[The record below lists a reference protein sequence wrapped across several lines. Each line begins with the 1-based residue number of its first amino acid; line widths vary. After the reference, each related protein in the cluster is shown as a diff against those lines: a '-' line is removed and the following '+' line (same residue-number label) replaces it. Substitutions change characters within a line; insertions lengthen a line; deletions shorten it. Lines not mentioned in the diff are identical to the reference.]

1 MINLI
6 VTGSM
11 DETYVH
17 TAFLCFFMIDERESV
32 FYNLIYE
39 QFFIYSQIIGGIIV
53 AEPKKSKQED
63 YHLLDEQ
70 VERDVADLFKAFSN
84 PTRIKILFALKHRK
98 LTVSEISEM
107 LSISQSAISHQL
119 HELKLARLVKFE
131 KQGRKVIYELDDDHI
146 HDIFDLA
153 IEHVKELYHYDE
165 REKR

>member
-1 MINLI
+1 M
-6 VTGSM
+6 T
-11 DETYVH
+11 
-17 TAFLCFFMIDERESV
+17 
-32 FYNLIYE
+32 
-39 QFFIYSQIIGGIIV
+39 
-53 AEPKKSKQED
+53 EPKKSKQED

-107 LSISQSAISHQL
+107 LSMSQSAISHQL

-153 IEHVKELYHYDE
+153 IEHVKELYHYD
-165 REKR
+165 